1 MRIALDAMGG
11 DLAPKATVEGAVAA
25 ARDFGIEIVLVGDL
39 DLVTREVTEHRTDG
53 LKITVEHAPESVAM
67 DESPMESVLTKPHSS
82 IHVGLEMVKRG
93 DASAFVSAGN
103 SGAMMA
109 AAMMILGTLPGVDR
123 PAIASLVPASDG
135 FALLIDAGANTEVKP
150 ANLAQFAVMGSVY
163 AHRVRGVPN
172 PRVGILANGEE
183 ESKGTDL
190 TRAAAAML
198 GGMRESSITSATSR
212 AATSTAARPTWW

>member
-1 MRIALDAMGG
+1 MKIALDAMGG

-25 ARDFGIEIVLVGDL
+25 ARDFGIEIVMVGDL
-39 DLVTREVTEHRTDG
+39 DLVTRELGEHKTSD

-82 IHVGLEMVKRG
+82 IHIGLEMVKRG

-103 SGAMMA
+103 SGAVMA

-135 FALLIDAGANTEVKP
+135 LALLIDAGANTEVKP
-150 ANLAQFAVMGSVY
+150 LNLAQFAVMGSVY
-163 AHRVRGVPN
+163 CHRVRGVPN

-183 ESKGTDL
+183 ASKGNDL
-190 TRAAAAML
+190 TRAGRRDAWRDA
-198 GGMRESSITSATSR
+198 
-212 AATSTAARPTWW
+212 